1 MLVQMKFDA
10 KVITS
15 FEKSFKDEKTGKDVP
30 YYNVSVMTD
39 DGVASLK
46 CNKDVHEAIKSQ
58 LVKPMQMCKCIAVV
72 DVISSKAVNKEFRV
86 VGLSVEK

>member
-30 YYNVSVMTD
+30 YYNVSIMTD

-46 CNKDVHEAIKSQ
+46 CNKDVHEACKSA
-58 LVKPMQMCKCIAVV
+58 LVKPMELCTCLAVI
-72 DVISSKAVNKEFRV
+72 DVVSSKAVNKELRV
-86 VGLSVEK
+86 VGLAIKK

>member
-1 MLVQMKFDA
+1 MLVQMNFDA

-15 FEKSFKDEKTGKDVP
+15 FEKSFKDSNGKEVP
-30 YYNVSVMTD
+30 YYNVSIMTD

-46 CNKDVHEAIKSQ
+46 CNKDVHEAVKSQ
-58 LVKPMQMCKCIAVV
+58 LVKPMQFCKVLAVV
-72 DVISSKAVNKEFRV
+72 DVVSSKAVNKEFRV

>member
-1 MLVQMKFDA
+1 MNFDA

-15 FEKSFKDEKTGKDVP
+15 FEKSFKDNSGKDIP
-30 YYNVSVMTD
+30 YYNVSIMTD
-39 DGVASLK
+39 DGVVSLK

-58 LVKPMQMCKCIAVV
+58 LVKPMQMCKCFAVV
-72 DVISSKAVNKEFRV
+72 DVVSSKAVNKEFRV

>member
-1 MLVQMKFDA
+1 MLVQMNFNA

-15 FEKSFKDEKTGKDVP
+15 FEKSFKDSTGKDVP
-30 YYNVSVMTD
+30 YYNVSIMTD

-58 LVKPMQMCKCIAVV
+58 LVKPMQVCKCMAVL
-72 DVISSKAVNKEFRV
+72 DVVSSRAVNKELRV
-86 VGLSVEK
+86 VGLSVDK

>member
-1 MLVQMKFDA
+1 MLVQMNFDA

-15 FEKSFKDEKTGKDVP
+15 FEKFFKDDSGKNIP
-30 YYNVSVMTD
+30 YYNVSIMTD

-46 CNKDVHEAIKSQ
+46 CNKDVHESIKSQ

-72 DVISSKAVNKEFRV
+72 DVVSSKAVNKEFRV

>member
-30 YYNVSVMTD
+30 YYNVSIMTD

-46 CNKDVHEAIKSQ
+46 CNKDVHEACKSA
-58 LVKPMQMCKCIAVV
+58 LIKPMQMCQCLAVI
-72 DVISSKAVNKEFRV
+72 DVISSRAVNKEFRV
-86 VGLSVEK
+86 VGLAAK

>member
-1 MLVQMKFDA
+1 MLVQMNFNA

-15 FEKSFKDEKTGKDVP
+15 FEKSFKDNGGKEIP
-30 YYNVSVMTD
+30 YYNVSIMTD

-46 CNKDVHEAIKSQ
+46 CNKEVHEAIKSQ
-58 LVKPMQMCKCIAVV
+58 LVKPMQVCECLAVL
-72 DVISSKAVNKEFRV
+72 DVISSRAVNKEFRV

>member
-15 FEKSFKDEKTGKDVP
+15 FEKSFKDASGKDIP

-46 CNKDVHEAIKSQ
+46 CNKDVYEACKSQ
-58 LVKPMQMCKCIAVV
+58 LVKPMDICTCLAVV
-72 DVISSKAVNKEFRV
+72 DVVSSKAVNKELRV
-86 VGLSVEK
+86 VGLALKK

>member
-1 MLVQMKFDA
+1 MLVQMNFDA

-15 FEKSFKDEKTGKDVP
+15 FEKSFKDNSGKDIP
-30 YYNVSVMTD
+30 YYNVSIMTD

-58 LVKPMQMCKCIAVV
+58 LVKPMQMCKCFAVV
-72 DVISSKAVNKEFRV
+72 DVVSSKAVNKEFRV

>member
-1 MLVQMKFDA
+1 MLVQMNFDA
-10 KVITS
+10 KVIAS
-15 FEKSFKDEKTGKDVP
+15 FEKSFKDNSGKDIP